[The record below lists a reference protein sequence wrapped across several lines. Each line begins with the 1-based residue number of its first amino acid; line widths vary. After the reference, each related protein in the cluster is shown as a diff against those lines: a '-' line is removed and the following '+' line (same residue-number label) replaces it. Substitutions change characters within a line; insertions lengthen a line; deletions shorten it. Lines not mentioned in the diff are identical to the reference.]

1 MGTSS
6 KTPSAPIGL
15 AREPRSPRLQT
26 LICMWETGSRVQVVG
41 SLTWAF
47 PEGWVTGDSQPGSL
61 ETASLGLTT
70 SWPLSC
76 CVG

>member
-47 PEGWVTGDSQPGSL
+47 PEGWVTGDSQPGSNYFL
-61 ETASLGLTT
+61 ATFLLCGLGCTA
-70 SWPLSC
+70 
-76 CVG
+76 